1 MENITMKLSTIK
13 VIRLLLFIVLLL
25 NSPLHAQDHYA
36 FTPIDCSDGLS
47 GNRVRNII
55 QLRDGRIA
63 INANEIVSIYDGT
76 SFQYFHYNKSNIIPL
91 NDYVGHHR
99 IYVNEDYLYIK
110 DWYKLMVININEE
123 RFEQHLDSLFKSY
136 GVKGALVNFF
146 VDEAGNYWM
155 LTDDDVLLYRD
166 YASGKTVEFL
176 KNVSMN
182 GDERDRLLDI
192 AVVNQQV
199 FLFYNSSLMVCY
211 DLETSR
217 ELYREY
223 ALDEKQDRSATL
235 LVVPRGKYLYYLM
248 NGRKTEAL
256 RFDIELRKW
265 EVILETEYRL
275 NVLSVGKEHDI
286 WITSQAGLWV
296 CDEKL
301 QNKQFI
307 PTLEFVAGKEIKT
320 EVSTVFNDNQ
330 GGTWIGTLDRGIC
343 YYHPNRFKFKNV
355 GKVFFPNIDQNGEVS
370 VSCFVEDA
378 HGGILVGTRQ
388 GLLRYSLSESKL
400 SFEAGLPRN
409 LRCNGLTKD
418 SRQRI
423 WLSSVEAL
431 FCIQN
436 GKSRS
441 YPVRDVAKVFEAP
454 DKKLYICS
462 YIDGLCLLNPD
473 TGELKKIEESEGR
486 QINSVSQIRNYKEGM
501 LIGICNLGLFTY
513 DYKKQVLTA
522 PVFKDKKAWQDFYDL
537 HHYSDLYV
545 DSRNLIWL
553 ATQDGLIVWNPKNE
567 EIRMF
572 YMENGLVNNSIQAIS
587 EDRHHVMWI
596 TTSYGISCVN
606 VVQEGGRTEYSF
618 SNFNHS
624 DGVIERE
631 FLERSVYV
639 TKDDVILMGGI
650 DGFNEFRI
658 NKLPSVKQ
666 DMKPLFV
673 NFHLFGKKVEM
684 DKAYD
689 GNVLLSEPV
698 SATQKII
705 LNYDQNFV
713 SFDFSALNY
722 INRSQTHYRYR
733 LTGLDKE
740 WHEIVSPTGTG
751 TASYANLP
759 PGTYDLEVYAANNSK
774 QWGSNCATIQ
784 IIVKDPYWKTPL
796 AYFIYCLLIALSIY
810 WALYS
815 YLRMNKRKLQKA
827 QEEELNQMKFR
838 FFTNISH
845 EFRTP
850 LTLIITPLES
860 LIKEVGDIALKKR
873 LQSIYRNS
881 KELLNLVNQLLDFRR
896 LEVHGEK
903 LFLVK
908 GNIAEFV
915 SSVKS
920 SFDYLAQE
928 KGISFE
934 MDDKIA
940 EDLYVSFDREK
951 MQKVLNNLLSNAF
964 KFTSA
969 GGVVTITLDT
979 CKEPD
984 GVQYFRLCVKDTG
997 AGIPRKNLSHI
1008 FERFYQVKEEK
1019 DKIGSGIGLHLVKE
1033 YVELHSGK
1041 IEVESEVNKGSL
1053 FTVYLPVRTDV
1064 EVDTELP
1071 KEENTFIGDE
1081 LNPDAESDQDLQ
1093 TDKEYTI
1100 LLVEDNKE
1108 FRHYMFELLSKK
1120 YNVLEAGDGEEGE
1133 RIATTKFPDL
1143 IISDIM
1149 MPKVDGLELCKR
1161 IKSNIQVSHIPVI
1174 LLTARSTDESK
1185 LFGYESGAD
1194 EYISKPFNLDILL
1207 LRIQKL
1213 INEEKARQRSF
1224 SQGININPG
1233 EVTITSI
1240 DEQFIE
1246 KVCALI
1252 QKNIDNPE
1260 YSVEKLSADVGMERT
1275 VLYRKLNAIA
1285 GQTPSDFIRSI
1296 RLKHAAQLLNKGY
1309 QVGEVADMVGFNTPK
1324 YFTKYFKQAFGVTP
1338 SQYKT
1343 NMTGES

>member
-99 IYVNEDYLYIK
+99 IYVNEDYIYIK
-110 DWYKLMVININEE
+110 DWYKLMAININEE

-166 YASGKTVEFL
+166 YAGGKTVEFL

-223 ALDEKQDRSATL
+223 ALDEKQDISATL

-307 PTLEFVAGKEIKT
+307 PTLEFVDGKEIKT

-441 YPVRDVAKVFEAP
+441 YPVHDVAKVFEAP
-454 DKKLYICS
+454 DKNLYICS

-545 DSRNLIWL
+545 DSRNLVWL
-553 ATQDGLIVWNPKNE
+553 ATQDGLIVWNQKNE

-658 NKLPSVKQ
+658 NKLPPVKQ

-774 QWGSNCATIQ
+774 QWGSSSATIQ
-784 IIVKDPYWKTPL
+784 IIVKNPYWKTPL

-810 WALYS
+810 WALSS

-860 LIKEVGDIALKKR
+860 LIKEVGDVNLKKK
-873 LQSIYRNS
+873 LQLIYRNS
-881 KELLNLVNQLLDFRR
+881 KELLYLVNQLLDFRR
-896 LEVHGEK
+896 LEMQGEK

-908 GNIAEFV
+908 GNIVEFV
-915 SSVKS
+915 HSVKS
-920 SFDYLAQE
+920 SFDNLAQE
-928 KGISFE
+928 EKIFFE
-934 MDDKIA
+934 IEDKIT
-940 EDLYVSFDREK
+940 EELYINFDREK
-951 MQKVLNNLLSNAF
+951 ILKVLNNLLSNAF
-964 KFTSA
+964 KFTHS
-969 GGVVTITLDT
+969 GGMVQVVLDT
-979 CKEPD
+979 YEAPD
-984 GVQYFRLCVKDTG
+984 GILYFRFSVKDTG
-997 AGIPRKNLSHI
+997 VGIPRKELPHI
-1008 FERFYQVKEEK
+1008 FDRFYQVKNEE
-1019 DKIGSGIGLHLVKE
+1019 DKMGSGIGLHLVKE

-1041 IEVESEVNKGSL
+1041 IEVESEANKGSS
-1053 FTVYLPVRTDV
+1053 FNVYLPIQSGFESGEVAKEDIIQDGQNIDV
-1064 EVDTELP
+1064 QSE
-1071 KEENTFIGDE
+1071 K
-1081 LNPDAESDQDLQ
+1081 DLRAN
-1093 TDKEYTI
+1093 KEYTI

-1108 FRHYMFELLSKK
+1108 FRYYMSELLSKK
-1120 YNVLEAGDGEEGE
+1120 YNVLEAEDGEEGE
-1133 RIATTKFPDL
+1133 WIATTKFPDL
-1143 IISDIM
+1143 IISDVM

-1213 INEEKARQRSF
+1213 INEEKARQKSF
-1224 SQGININPG
+1224 SQGINIDPG
-1233 EVTITSI
+1233 EVTITSV
-1240 DEQFIE
+1240 DEQFIG
-1246 KVCALI
+1246 KVCAMI
-1252 QKNIDNPE
+1252 RKNMDNPE

-1338 SQYKT
+1338 SQYKV
-1343 NMTGES
+1343 NL

>member
-1 MENITMKLSTIK
+1 MKNK
-13 VIRLLLFIVLLL
+13 NCEIRIGKYLLFIILLL
-25 NSPLHAQDHYA
+25 SSSLHAQDHYA

-99 IYVNEDYLYIK
+99 IYVNEDYIYIK
-110 DWYKLMVININEE
+110 DWYKLMAININEE
-123 RFEQHLDSLFKSY
+123 CFEQHLDDLFKSY
-136 GVKGALVNFF
+136 GVKGTLVNFF
-146 VDEAGNYWM
+146 VDESGNYWM

-166 YASGKTVEFL
+166 YAGGKTVEFL
-176 KNVSMN
+176 KDVSTN
-182 GDERDRLLDI
+182 GDVRDRLLDI
-192 AVVNQQV
+192 AVVNRQV

-223 ALDEKQDRSATL
+223 ALVEKQDRSATL

-307 PTLEFVAGKEIKT
+307 PTLEFVDGKEIKT

-343 YYHPNRFKFKNV
+343 YYHPNRFKFKNI

-370 VSCFVEDA
+370 VSCFVEDT
-378 HGGILVGTRQ
+378 HGEILVGTRQ

-400 SFEAGLPRN
+400 SVEAGLPRN

-454 DKKLYICS
+454 DKNLYICS

-473 TGELKKIEESEGR
+473 TGELKKIAESEGR

-513 DYKKQVLTA
+513 DYKNQVLTA
-522 PVFKDKKAWQDFYDL
+522 PVFKDKKAWQDFYDI
-537 HHYSDLYV
+537 HRYSDLYV

-567 EIRMF
+567 EIRIF

-658 NKLPSVKQ
+658 NKLPPVKQ

-673 NFHLFGKKVEM
+673 SFHLFGKKVEM

-689 GNVLLSEPV
+689 GNILLREPV

-733 LTGLDKE
+733 LKGLDKE

-774 QWGSNCATIQ
+774 QWGSSCATIQ

-810 WALYS
+810 WALSS

-860 LIKEVGDIALKKR
+860 LIKEVGDMALKKR
-873 LQSIYRNS
+873 LWEARARWNR
-881 KELLNLVNQLLDFRR
+881 KKVNIIL
-896 LEVHGEK
+896 
-903 LFLVK
+903 
-908 GNIAEFV
+908 
-915 SSVKS
+915 
-920 SFDYLAQE
+920 
-928 KGISFE
+928 
-934 MDDKIA
+934 
-940 EDLYVSFDREK
+940 K
-951 MQKVLNNLLSNAF
+951 MSNLL
-964 KFTSA
+964 
-969 GGVVTITLDT
+969 
-979 CKEPD
+979 
-984 GVQYFRLCVKDTG
+984 
-997 AGIPRKNLSHI
+997 
-1008 FERFYQVKEEK
+1008 
-1019 DKIGSGIGLHLVKE
+1019 LV
-1033 YVELHSGK
+1033 SC
-1041 IEVESEVNKGSL
+1041 S
-1053 FTVYLPVRTDV
+1053 
-1064 EVDTELP
+1064 
-1071 KEENTFIGDE
+1071 
-1081 LNPDAESDQDLQ
+1081 
-1093 TDKEYTI
+1093 
-1100 LLVEDNKE
+1100 
-1108 FRHYMFELLSKK
+1108 
-1120 YNVLEAGDGEEGE
+1120 
-1133 RIATTKFPDL
+1133 
-1143 IISDIM
+1143 
-1149 MPKVDGLELCKR
+1149 
-1161 IKSNIQVSHIPVI
+1161 
-1174 LLTARSTDESK
+1174 
-1185 LFGYESGAD
+1185 
-1194 EYISKPFNLDILL
+1194 
-1207 LRIQKL
+1207 
-1213 INEEKARQRSF
+1213 
-1224 SQGININPG
+1224 
-1233 EVTITSI
+1233 
-1240 DEQFIE
+1240 
-1246 KVCALI
+1246 
-1252 QKNIDNPE
+1252 
-1260 YSVEKLSADVGMERT
+1260 
-1275 VLYRKLNAIA
+1275 
-1285 GQTPSDFIRSI
+1285 
-1296 RLKHAAQLLNKGY
+1296 
-1309 QVGEVADMVGFNTPK
+1309 
-1324 YFTKYFKQAFGVTP
+1324 
-1338 SQYKT
+1338 
-1343 NMTGES
+1343 

>member
-91 NDYVGHHR
+91 NDYAGHHR
-99 IYVNEDYLYIK
+99 IYVNEGYIYIK
-110 DWYKLMVININEE
+110 DWYKLMAININEE
-123 RFEQHLDSLFKSY
+123 RFEQHLDDLFKSY

-166 YASGKTVEFL
+166 YAGGKTVEFL

-182 GDERDRLLDI
+182 GDVRDRLLDI

-307 PTLEFVAGKEIKT
+307 PTLEFVDGKEIKT

-454 DKKLYICS
+454 DKNLYICS

-658 NKLPSVKQ
+658 NKLPPVKQ

-759 PGTYDLEVYAANNSK
+759 SGTYDLEVYAANNSK

-873 LQSIYRNS
+873 LQSIYR
-881 KELLNLVNQLLDFRR
+881 
-896 LEVHGEK
+896 
-903 LFLVK
+903 
-908 GNIAEFV
+908 
-915 SSVKS
+915 
-920 SFDYLAQE
+920 
-928 KGISFE
+928 
-934 MDDKIA
+934 
-940 EDLYVSFDREK
+940 
-951 MQKVLNNLLSNAF
+951 LSL
-964 KFTSA
+964 
-969 GGVVTITLDT
+969 I
-979 CKEPD
+979 
-984 GVQYFRLCVKDTG
+984 
-997 AGIPRKNLSHI
+997 HI
-1008 FERFYQVKEEK
+1008 
-1019 DKIGSGIGLHLVKE
+1019 
-1033 YVELHSGK
+1033 
-1041 IEVESEVNKGSL
+1041 
-1053 FTVYLPVRTDV
+1053 
-1064 EVDTELP
+1064 
-1071 KEENTFIGDE
+1071 
-1081 LNPDAESDQDLQ
+1081 
-1093 TDKEYTI
+1093 
-1100 LLVEDNKE
+1100 
-1108 FRHYMFELLSKK
+1108 
-1120 YNVLEAGDGEEGE
+1120 
-1133 RIATTKFPDL
+1133 
-1143 IISDIM
+1143 
-1149 MPKVDGLELCKR
+1149 
-1161 IKSNIQVSHIPVI
+1161 
-1174 LLTARSTDESK
+1174 
-1185 LFGYESGAD
+1185 
-1194 EYISKPFNLDILL
+1194 
-1207 LRIQKL
+1207 
-1213 INEEKARQRSF
+1213 
-1224 SQGININPG
+1224 
-1233 EVTITSI
+1233 
-1240 DEQFIE
+1240 
-1246 KVCALI
+1246 
-1252 QKNIDNPE
+1252 
-1260 YSVEKLSADVGMERT
+1260 
-1275 VLYRKLNAIA
+1275 
-1285 GQTPSDFIRSI
+1285 
-1296 RLKHAAQLLNKGY
+1296 
-1309 QVGEVADMVGFNTPK
+1309 
-1324 YFTKYFKQAFGVTP
+1324 
-1338 SQYKT
+1338 
-1343 NMTGES
+1343 

>member
-99 IYVNEDYLYIK
+99 IYVNEDYIYIK

-136 GVKGALVNFF
+136 GVKGVLVNFF

-307 PTLEFVAGKEIKT
+307 PTLEFVDGKEIKT

-454 DKKLYICS
+454 DKNLYICS

-860 LIKEVGDIALKKR
+860 LIKEVGDVNLKKK
-873 LQSIYRNS
+873 LQLIYRNS
-881 KELLNLVNQLLDFRR
+881 KELLYLVNQLLDFRR
-896 LEVHGEK
+896 LEIQGEK

-908 GNIAEFV
+908 GNIVEFV
-915 SSVKS
+915 HSVKS
-920 SFDYLAQE
+920 SFDNLAQE
-928 KGISFE
+928 EKIFFE
-934 MDDKIA
+934 IEDKIT
-940 EDLYVSFDREK
+940 EELYINFDREK
-951 MQKVLNNLLSNAF
+951 ILKVLNNLLSNAF
-964 KFTSA
+964 KFTHS
-969 GGVVTITLDT
+969 GGMVQVVLDT
-979 CKEPD
+979 YEAPD
-984 GVQYFRLCVKDTG
+984 GILYFRFSVKDTG
-997 AGIPRKNLSHI
+997 VGIPRKELPHI
-1008 FERFYQVKEEK
+1008 FDRFYQVKNEE
-1019 DKIGSGIGLHLVKE
+1019 DKMGSGIGLHLVKE

-1041 IEVESEVNKGSL
+1041 IEVESEANKGSS
-1053 FTVYLPVRTDV
+1053 FNVYLPIQSGFESGEVAKEDIIQDGQNIDV
-1064 EVDTELP
+1064 QSE
-1071 KEENTFIGDE
+1071 K
-1081 LNPDAESDQDLQ
+1081 DLRAN
-1093 TDKEYTI
+1093 KEYTI

-1108 FRHYMFELLSKK
+1108 FRHYMSELLSKK
-1120 YNVLEAGDGEEGE
+1120 YNVLEAEDGEEGE
-1133 RIATTKFPDL
+1133 WIATTKFPDL
-1143 IISDIM
+1143 IISDVM

-1213 INEEKARQRSF
+1213 INEEKARQKSF
-1224 SQGININPG
+1224 SQGINIDPG
-1233 EVTITSI
+1233 EVTITSV
-1240 DEQFIE
+1240 DEQFIG
-1246 KVCALI
+1246 KVCAMI
-1252 QKNIDNPE
+1252 RKNMDNPE

-1338 SQYKT
+1338 SQYKA
-1343 NMTGES
+1343 NL

>member
-99 IYVNEDYLYIK
+99 IYVNEDYIYIK

-307 PTLEFVAGKEIKT
+307 PTLEFVDGKEIKT

-454 DKKLYICS
+454 DKNLYICS

-658 NKLPSVKQ
+658 NKLPPVKQ

-759 PGTYDLEVYAANNSK
+759 SGTYDLEVYAANNSK

-873 LQSIYRNS
+873 LQSICRNS
-881 KELLNLVNQLLDFRR
+881 KELLDLVNQLLDFRR

-915 SSVKS
+915 SSIKS

-928 KGISFE
+928 KEISFE
-934 MDDKIA
+934 IDDKIA
-940 EDLYVSFDREK
+940 EDLYISFDREK
-951 MQKVLNNLLSNAF
+951 IQKVLNNLLSNAF
-964 KFTSA
+964 KFTPA
-969 GGVVTITLDT
+969 GGMVTITLDT
-979 CKEPD
+979 CKEPYSTS
-984 GVQYFRLCVKDTG
+984 V
-997 AGIPRKNLSHI
+997 
-1008 FERFYQVKEEK
+1008 
-1019 DKIGSGIGLHLVKE
+1019 
-1033 YVELHSGK
+1033 
-1041 IEVESEVNKGSL
+1041 
-1053 FTVYLPVRTDV
+1053 
-1064 EVDTELP
+1064 
-1071 KEENTFIGDE
+1071 
-1081 LNPDAESDQDLQ
+1081 
-1093 TDKEYTI
+1093 
-1100 LLVEDNKE
+1100 
-1108 FRHYMFELLSKK
+1108 
-1120 YNVLEAGDGEEGE
+1120 
-1133 RIATTKFPDL
+1133 FP
-1143 IISDIM
+1143 
-1149 MPKVDGLELCKR
+1149 
-1161 IKSNIQVSHIPVI
+1161 
-1174 LLTARSTDESK
+1174 
-1185 LFGYESGAD
+1185 
-1194 EYISKPFNLDILL
+1194 
-1207 LRIQKL
+1207 
-1213 INEEKARQRSF
+1213 
-1224 SQGININPG
+1224 
-1233 EVTITSI
+1233 
-1240 DEQFIE
+1240 
-1246 KVCALI
+1246 
-1252 QKNIDNPE
+1252 
-1260 YSVEKLSADVGMERT
+1260 
-1275 VLYRKLNAIA
+1275 
-1285 GQTPSDFIRSI
+1285 
-1296 RLKHAAQLLNKGY
+1296 
-1309 QVGEVADMVGFNTPK
+1309 
-1324 YFTKYFKQAFGVTP
+1324 
-1338 SQYKT
+1338 
-1343 NMTGES
+1343 

>member
-307 PTLEFVAGKEIKT
+307 PTLEFVDGKEIKT

-1008 FERFYQVKEEK
+1008 FERFYQVNSPL
-1019 DKIGSGIGLHLVKE
+1019 KIQHIG
-1033 YVELHSGK
+1033 
-1041 IEVESEVNKGSL
+1041 
-1053 FTVYLPVRTDV
+1053 
-1064 EVDTELP
+1064 
-1071 KEENTFIGDE
+1071 
-1081 LNPDAESDQDLQ
+1081 
-1093 TDKEYTI
+1093 
-1100 LLVEDNKE
+1100 
-1108 FRHYMFELLSKK
+1108 
-1120 YNVLEAGDGEEGE
+1120 
-1133 RIATTKFPDL
+1133 
-1143 IISDIM
+1143 
-1149 MPKVDGLELCKR
+1149 
-1161 IKSNIQVSHIPVI
+1161 
-1174 LLTARSTDESK
+1174 
-1185 LFGYESGAD
+1185 
-1194 EYISKPFNLDILL
+1194 
-1207 LRIQKL
+1207 
-1213 INEEKARQRSF
+1213 
-1224 SQGININPG
+1224 
-1233 EVTITSI
+1233 
-1240 DEQFIE
+1240 
-1246 KVCALI
+1246 
-1252 QKNIDNPE
+1252 
-1260 YSVEKLSADVGMERT
+1260 
-1275 VLYRKLNAIA
+1275 
-1285 GQTPSDFIRSI
+1285 
-1296 RLKHAAQLLNKGY
+1296 
-1309 QVGEVADMVGFNTPK
+1309 
-1324 YFTKYFKQAFGVTP
+1324 
-1338 SQYKT
+1338 
-1343 NMTGES
+1343 

>member
-91 NDYVGHHR
+91 NDYGGHHR
-99 IYVNEDYLYIK
+99 IYVNEDYIYIK
-110 DWYKLMVININEE
+110 DWYKLMAININEE
-123 RFEQHLDSLFKSY
+123 RFEQHLDDLFKSY

-146 VDEAGNYWM
+146 VDESGNYWM

-166 YASGKTVEFL
+166 YAGGKTVEFL
-176 KNVSMN
+176 KDVSMN
-182 GDERDRLLDI
+182 GDERDKLLDI

-223 ALDEKQDRSATL
+223 ALDEKQDKAATL

-256 RFDIELRKW
+256 RFDIELHKW

-286 WITSQAGLWV
+286 WITCQAGLWV

-307 PTLEFVAGKEIKT
+307 PTLEFVDGKEIKT

-370 VSCFVEDA
+370 VSCFVEDTS
-378 HGGILVGTRQ
+378 GEILIGTRQ

-400 SFEAGLPRN
+400 SVEAGLPRN

-454 DKKLYICS
+454 DKNLYICS

-473 TGELKKIEESEGR
+473 TGELKKIAESEGR

-513 DYKKQVLTA
+513 DYKNQVLTA
-522 PVFKDKKAWQDFYDL
+522 PVFKDKKAWRDFYDI

-631 FLERSVYV
+631 FLERSIYV

-658 NKLPSVKQ
+658 NKLPPVKQ

-673 NFHLFGKKVEM
+673 SFHLFGKKVEM

-689 GNVLLSEPV
+689 GNILLSEPV

-722 INRSQTHYRYR
+722 INKSQTHYRYR
-733 LTGLDKE
+733 LKGLDKE

-759 PGTYDLEVYAANNSK
+759 SGTYDLEVYAANNSK
-774 QWGSNCATIQ
+774 QWGSSCATIQ

-810 WALYS
+810 WALSS

-915 SSVKS
+915 SSIKS

-928 KGISFE
+928 KEISFE
-934 MDDKIA
+934 IDDKIA
-940 EDLYVSFDREK
+940 EDLYISFDREK
-951 MQKVLNNLLSNAF
+951 IQKVLNNLLSNAF
-964 KFTSA
+964 KFTPA
-969 GGVVTITLDT
+969 GGMVTIALDT

-1008 FERFYQVKEEK
+1008 FERFYQVKEEE
-1019 DKIGSGIGLHLVKE
+1019 DKLGSGIGLLLVKE

-1041 IEVESEVNKGSL
+1041 IEVESEVN
-1053 FTVYLPVRTDV
+1053 
-1064 EVDTELP
+1064 
-1071 KEENTFIGDE
+1071 
-1081 LNPDAESDQDLQ
+1081 
-1093 TDKEYTI
+1093 
-1100 LLVEDNKE
+1100 
-1108 FRHYMFELLSKK
+1108 
-1120 YNVLEAGDGEEGE
+1120 
-1133 RIATTKFPDL
+1133 
-1143 IISDIM
+1143 
-1149 MPKVDGLELCKR
+1149 
-1161 IKSNIQVSHIPVI
+1161 
-1174 LLTARSTDESK
+1174 
-1185 LFGYESGAD
+1185 
-1194 EYISKPFNLDILL
+1194 
-1207 LRIQKL
+1207 
-1213 INEEKARQRSF
+1213 
-1224 SQGININPG
+1224 
-1233 EVTITSI
+1233 
-1240 DEQFIE
+1240 
-1246 KVCALI
+1246 
-1252 QKNIDNPE
+1252 
-1260 YSVEKLSADVGMERT
+1260 
-1275 VLYRKLNAIA
+1275 
-1285 GQTPSDFIRSI
+1285 
-1296 RLKHAAQLLNKGY
+1296 
-1309 QVGEVADMVGFNTPK
+1309 
-1324 YFTKYFKQAFGVTP
+1324 
-1338 SQYKT
+1338 
-1343 NMTGES
+1343 

>member
-13 VIRLLLFIVLLL
+13 VIRILLFIVLLL

-99 IYVNEDYLYIK
+99 IYVNEDYIYIK
-110 DWYKLMVININEE
+110 DWYKLMAININEE

-166 YASGKTVEFL
+166 YAGGKTVEFL

-223 ALDEKQDRSATL
+223 ALDEKQDISATL

-307 PTLEFVAGKEIKT
+307 PTLEFVDGKEIKT

-454 DKKLYICS
+454 DKNLYICS

-545 DSRNLIWL
+545 DSRNLVWL
-553 ATQDGLIVWNPKNE
+553 ATQDGLIVWNQKNE

-658 NKLPSVKQ
+658 NKLPPVKQ

-774 QWGSNCATIQ
+774 QWGSSSATIQ
-784 IIVKDPYWKTPL
+784 IIVKNPYWKTPL

-810 WALYS
+810 WALSS

-860 LIKEVGDIALKKR
+860 LIKEVGDVNLKKK
-873 LQSIYRNS
+873 LQLIYRNS
-881 KELLNLVNQLLDFRR
+881 KELLYLVNQLLDFRR
-896 LEVHGEK
+896 LEMQGEK

-908 GNIAEFV
+908 GNIVEFV
-915 SSVKS
+915 HSVKS
-920 SFDYLAQE
+920 SFDNLAQE
-928 KGISFE
+928 EKIFFE
-934 MDDKIA
+934 IEDKIT
-940 EDLYVSFDREK
+940 EELYINFDREK
-951 MQKVLNNLLSNAF
+951 ILKVLNNLLSNAF
-964 KFTSA
+964 KFTHS
-969 GGVVTITLDT
+969 GGMVQVVLDT
-979 CKEPD
+979 YEAPD
-984 GVQYFRLCVKDTG
+984 GILYFRFSVKDTG
-997 AGIPRKNLSHI
+997 VGIPRKELPHI
-1008 FERFYQVKEEK
+1008 FDRFYQVKNEE
-1019 DKIGSGIGLHLVKE
+1019 DKMGSGIGLHLVKE

-1041 IEVESEVNKGSL
+1041 IEVESEANKGSS
-1053 FTVYLPVRTDV
+1053 FNVYLPIQSGFESGEVAKEDIIQDGQNIDV
-1064 EVDTELP
+1064 QSE
-1071 KEENTFIGDE
+1071 K
-1081 LNPDAESDQDLQ
+1081 DLRAN
-1093 TDKEYTI
+1093 KEYTI

-1108 FRHYMFELLSKK
+1108 FRYYMSELLSKK
-1120 YNVLEAGDGEEGE
+1120 YNVLEAEDGEEGE
-1133 RIATTKFPDL
+1133 WIATTKFPDL
-1143 IISDIM
+1143 IISDVM

-1213 INEEKARQRSF
+1213 INEEKARQKSF
-1224 SQGININPG
+1224 SQGINIDPG
-1233 EVTITSI
+1233 EVTITSV
-1240 DEQFIE
+1240 DEQFIG
-1246 KVCALI
+1246 KVCAMI
-1252 QKNIDNPE
+1252 RKNMDNPE

-1338 SQYKT
+1338 SQYKA
-1343 NMTGES
+1343 NL

>member
-307 PTLEFVAGKEIKT
+307 PTLEFVDGKEIKT

-1108 FRHYMFELLSKK
+1108 FRHYMFELLSRNTMYWKPVMGKK
-1120 YNVLEAGDGEEGE
+1120 ENG
-1133 RIATTKFPDL
+1133 
-1143 IISDIM
+1143 
-1149 MPKVDGLELCKR
+1149 
-1161 IKSNIQVSHIPVI
+1161 
-1174 LLTARSTDESK
+1174 
-1185 LFGYESGAD
+1185 
-1194 EYISKPFNLDILL
+1194 LL
-1207 LRIQKL
+1207 LQ
-1213 INEEKARQRSF
+1213 SF
-1224 SQGININPG
+1224 PI
-1233 EVTITSI
+1233 
-1240 DEQFIE
+1240 
-1246 KVCALI
+1246 
-1252 QKNIDNPE
+1252 
-1260 YSVEKLSADVGMERT
+1260 
-1275 VLYRKLNAIA
+1275 
-1285 GQTPSDFIRSI
+1285 
-1296 RLKHAAQLLNKGY
+1296 
-1309 QVGEVADMVGFNTPK
+1309 
-1324 YFTKYFKQAFGVTP
+1324 
-1338 SQYKT
+1338 
-1343 NMTGES
+1343 

>member
-307 PTLEFVAGKEIKT
+307 PTLEFVNGKEIKT

-1019 DKIGSGIGLHLVKE
+1019 D
-1033 YVELHSGK
+1033 
-1041 IEVESEVNKGSL
+1041 
-1053 FTVYLPVRTDV
+1053 T
-1064 EVDTELP
+1064 
-1071 KEENTFIGDE
+1071 
-1081 LNPDAESDQDLQ
+1081 
-1093 TDKEYTI
+1093 
-1100 LLVEDNKE
+1100 
-1108 FRHYMFELLSKK
+1108 
-1120 YNVLEAGDGEEGE
+1120 
-1133 RIATTKFPDL
+1133 
-1143 IISDIM
+1143 
-1149 MPKVDGLELCKR
+1149 
-1161 IKSNIQVSHIPVI
+1161 
-1174 LLTARSTDESK
+1174 
-1185 LFGYESGAD
+1185 
-1194 EYISKPFNLDILL
+1194 
-1207 LRIQKL
+1207 
-1213 INEEKARQRSF
+1213 
-1224 SQGININPG
+1224 
-1233 EVTITSI
+1233 
-1240 DEQFIE
+1240 
-1246 KVCALI
+1246 
-1252 QKNIDNPE
+1252 
-1260 YSVEKLSADVGMERT
+1260 
-1275 VLYRKLNAIA
+1275 
-1285 GQTPSDFIRSI
+1285 
-1296 RLKHAAQLLNKGY
+1296 
-1309 QVGEVADMVGFNTPK
+1309 
-1324 YFTKYFKQAFGVTP
+1324 
-1338 SQYKT
+1338 
-1343 NMTGES
+1343 

>member
-99 IYVNEDYLYIK
+99 IYVNEDYIYIK

-136 GVKGALVNFF
+136 GVKGVLVNFF

-307 PTLEFVAGKEIKT
+307 PTLEFVDGKEIKT

-454 DKKLYICS
+454 DKNLYICS

-658 NKLPSVKQ
+658 NKLPPVKQ

-673 NFHLFGKKVEM
+673 SFHLFGKKVEM

-689 GNVLLSEPV
+689 GNILLSGPV

-733 LTGLDKE
+733 LKGLDKE

-860 LIKEVGDIALKKR
+860 LIKEVGDVNLKKK
-873 LQSIYRNS
+873 LQLIYRNS
-881 KELLNLVNQLLDFRR
+881 KELLYLVNQLLDFRR
-896 LEVHGEK
+896 LEIQGEK

-908 GNIAEFV
+908 GNIVEFV
-915 SSVKS
+915 HSVKS
-920 SFDYLAQE
+920 SFDNLAQE
-928 KGISFE
+928 EKIFFE
-934 MDDKIA
+934 IEDKIT
-940 EDLYVSFDREK
+940 EELYINFDREK
-951 MQKVLNNLLSNAF
+951 ILKVLNNLLSNAF
-964 KFTSA
+964 KFTHS
-969 GGVVTITLDT
+969 GGMVQVVLDT
-979 CKEPD
+979 YEAPD
-984 GVQYFRLCVKDTG
+984 GILYFRFSVKDTG
-997 AGIPRKNLSHI
+997 VGIPRKELPHI
-1008 FERFYQVKEEK
+1008 FDRFYQVKNEE
-1019 DKIGSGIGLHLVKE
+1019 DKMGSGIGLHLVKE

-1041 IEVESEVNKGSL
+1041 IEVESEANKGSS
-1053 FTVYLPVRTDV
+1053 FNVYLPIQSGFESGEVAKEDIIQDGQNIDV
-1064 EVDTELP
+1064 QSE
-1071 KEENTFIGDE
+1071 K
-1081 LNPDAESDQDLQ
+1081 DLRAN
-1093 TDKEYTI
+1093 KEYTI

-1108 FRHYMFELLSKK
+1108 FRHYMSELLSKK
-1120 YNVLEAGDGEEGE
+1120 YNVLEAEDGEEGE
-1133 RIATTKFPDL
+1133 WIATTKFPDL
-1143 IISDIM
+1143 IISDVM

-1213 INEEKARQRSF
+1213 INEEKARQKSF
-1224 SQGININPG
+1224 SQGINIDPG
-1233 EVTITSI
+1233 EVTITSV
-1240 DEQFIE
+1240 DEQFIG
-1246 KVCALI
+1246 KVCAMI
-1252 QKNIDNPE
+1252 RKNMDNPE

-1338 SQYKT
+1338 SQYKA
-1343 NMTGES
+1343 NL

>member
-1 MENITMKLSTIK
+1 MKNK
-13 VIRLLLFIVLLL
+13 NCEIRIGKYLLFIILLL
-25 NSPLHAQDHYA
+25 SSSLHAQDHYA

-99 IYVNEDYLYIK
+99 IYVNEDYIYIK
-110 DWYKLMVININEE
+110 DWYKLMAININEE
-123 RFEQHLDSLFKSY
+123 CFEQHLDDLFKSY
-136 GVKGALVNFF
+136 GVKGTLVNFF
-146 VDEAGNYWM
+146 VDESGNYWM

-166 YASGKTVEFL
+166 YAGGKTVEFL
-176 KNVSMN
+176 KDVSTN
-182 GDERDRLLDI
+182 GDVRDRLLDI
-192 AVVNQQV
+192 AVVNRQV
-199 FLFYNSSLMVCY
+199 FLFYNSSLMACY

-223 ALDEKQDRSATL
+223 ALVEKQDRSATL

-307 PTLEFVAGKEIKT
+307 PTLEFVDGKEIKT

-343 YYHPNRFKFKNV
+343 YYHPNRFKFKNI

-370 VSCFVEDA
+370 VSCFVEDT
-378 HGGILVGTRQ
+378 HGEILVGTRQ

-400 SFEAGLPRN
+400 SVEAGLPRN

-454 DKKLYICS
+454 DKNLYICS

-473 TGELKKIEESEGR
+473 TGELKKIAESEGR

-513 DYKKQVLTA
+513 DYKNQVLTA
-522 PVFKDKKAWQDFYDL
+522 PVFKDKKAWQDFYDI
-537 HHYSDLYV
+537 HRYSDLYV

-658 NKLPSVKQ
+658 NKLPPVKQ

-673 NFHLFGKKVEM
+673 SFHLFGTKVEM

-689 GNVLLSEPV
+689 GNILLSEPV

-733 LTGLDKE
+733 LKGLDKE

-774 QWGSNCATIQ
+774 QWGSSCATIQ

-810 WALYS
+810 WALSS

-860 LIKEVGDIALKKR
+860 LIKEVGDMALKKR

-915 SSVKS
+915 SSIKS

-928 KGISFE
+928 KEISFE
-934 MDDKIA
+934 IDDKIT
-940 EDLYVSFDREK
+940 EDLYISFDREK
-951 MQKVLNNLLSNAF
+951 IQKVLNNLLSNAF
-964 KFTSA
+964 KFTPA
-969 GGVVTITLDT
+969 GGRVTITFDT
-979 CKEPD
+979 CKESD

-997 AGIPRKNLSHI
+997 TGIPRKNLSHI
-1008 FERFYQVKEEK
+1008 FERFYQVKEEE

-1064 EVDTELP
+1064 EVDTEL
-1071 KEENTFIGDE
+1071 
-1081 LNPDAESDQDLQ
+1081 LM
-1093 TDKEYTI
+1093 
-1100 LLVEDNKE
+1100 
-1108 FRHYMFELLSKK
+1108 R
-1120 YNVLEAGDGEEGE
+1120 
-1133 RIATTKFPDL
+1133 
-1143 IISDIM
+1143 
-1149 MPKVDGLELCKR
+1149 KVTRTCKR
-1161 IKSNIQVSHIPVI
+1161 IKSI
-1174 LLTARSTDESK
+1174 LYFWWKITKNSGITCLNCFPRNTMYWK
-1185 LFGYESGAD
+1185 LVMGKKENGL
-1194 EYISKPFNLDILL
+1194 P
-1207 LRIQKL
+1207 Q
-1213 INEEKARQRSF
+1213 QSF
-1224 SQGININPG
+1224 PI
-1233 EVTITSI
+1233 
-1240 DEQFIE
+1240 
-1246 KVCALI
+1246 
-1252 QKNIDNPE
+1252 
-1260 YSVEKLSADVGMERT
+1260 
-1275 VLYRKLNAIA
+1275 
-1285 GQTPSDFIRSI
+1285 
-1296 RLKHAAQLLNKGY
+1296 
-1309 QVGEVADMVGFNTPK
+1309 
-1324 YFTKYFKQAFGVTP
+1324 
-1338 SQYKT
+1338 
-1343 NMTGES
+1343 

>member
-99 IYVNEDYLYIK
+99 IYVNEDYIYIK

-136 GVKGALVNFF
+136 GVKGVLVNFF

-307 PTLEFVAGKEIKT
+307 PTLEFVDGKEIKT

-454 DKKLYICS
+454 DKNLYICS

-537 HHYSDLYV
+537 HYYSDLYV

-658 NKLPSVKQ
+658 NKLPPVKQ

-673 NFHLFGKKVEM
+673 SFHLFGKKVEM

-689 GNVLLSEPV
+689 GNILLSGPV

-733 LTGLDKE
+733 LKGLDKE

-860 LIKEVGDIALKKR
+860 LIKEVGDVNLKKK
-873 LQSIYRNS
+873 LQLIYRNS
-881 KELLNLVNQLLDFRR
+881 KELLYLVNQLLDFRR
-896 LEVHGEK
+896 LEIQGEK

-908 GNIAEFV
+908 GNIVEFV
-915 SSVKS
+915 HSVKS
-920 SFDYLAQE
+920 SFDNLAQE
-928 KGISFE
+928 EKIFFE
-934 MDDKIA
+934 IEDKIT
-940 EDLYVSFDREK
+940 EELYINFDREK
-951 MQKVLNNLLSNAF
+951 ILKVLNNLLSNAF
-964 KFTSA
+964 KFTHS
-969 GGVVTITLDT
+969 GGMVQVVLDT
-979 CKEPD
+979 YEAPD
-984 GVQYFRLCVKDTG
+984 GILYFRFSVKDTG
-997 AGIPRKNLSHI
+997 VGIPRKELPHI
-1008 FERFYQVKEEK
+1008 FDRFYQVKNEE
-1019 DKIGSGIGLHLVKE
+1019 DKMGSGIGLHLVKE

-1041 IEVESEVNKGSL
+1041 IEVESEANKGSS
-1053 FTVYLPVRTDV
+1053 FNVYLPIQSGFESGEVAKEDIIQDGQNIDV
-1064 EVDTELP
+1064 QSE
-1071 KEENTFIGDE
+1071 K
-1081 LNPDAESDQDLQ
+1081 DLRAN
-1093 TDKEYTI
+1093 KEYTI

-1108 FRHYMFELLSKK
+1108 FRHYMSELLSKK
-1120 YNVLEAGDGEEGE
+1120 YNVLEAEDGEEGE
-1133 RIATTKFPDL
+1133 WIATTKFPDL
-1143 IISDIM
+1143 IISDVM

-1213 INEEKARQRSF
+1213 INEEKARQKSF
-1224 SQGININPG
+1224 SQGINIDPG
-1233 EVTITSI
+1233 EVTITSV
-1240 DEQFIE
+1240 DEQFIG
-1246 KVCALI
+1246 KVCAMI
-1252 QKNIDNPE
+1252 RKNMDNPE

-1338 SQYKT
+1338 SQYKA
-1343 NMTGES
+1343 NL

>member
-99 IYVNEDYLYIK
+99 IYVNEDYIYIK
-110 DWYKLMVININEE
+110 DRYKLMAININEE

-166 YASGKTVEFL
+166 YAGGKTVEFL

-223 ALDEKQDRSATL
+223 ALDEKQDISATL

-307 PTLEFVAGKEIKT
+307 PTLEFVDGKEIKT

-454 DKKLYICS
+454 DKNLYICS

-545 DSRNLIWL
+545 DSRNLVWL
-553 ATQDGLIVWNPKNE
+553 ATQDGLIVWNQKNE

-658 NKLPSVKQ
+658 NKLPPVKQ

-774 QWGSNCATIQ
+774 QWGSSSATIQ
-784 IIVKDPYWKTPL
+784 IIVKNPYWKTPL

-810 WALYS
+810 WALSS

-860 LIKEVGDIALKKR
+860 LIKEVGDVNLKKK
-873 LQSIYRNS
+873 LQLIYRNS
-881 KELLNLVNQLLDFRR
+881 KELLYLVNQLLDFRR
-896 LEVHGEK
+896 LEMQGEK

-908 GNIAEFV
+908 GNIVEFV
-915 SSVKS
+915 HSVKS
-920 SFDYLAQE
+920 SFDNLAQE
-928 KGISFE
+928 EKIFFE
-934 MDDKIA
+934 IEDKIT
-940 EDLYVSFDREK
+940 EELYINFDREK
-951 MQKVLNNLLSNAF
+951 ILKVLNNLLSNAF
-964 KFTSA
+964 KFTHS
-969 GGVVTITLDT
+969 GGMVQVVLDT
-979 CKEPD
+979 YEAPD
-984 GVQYFRLCVKDTG
+984 GILYFRFSVKDTG
-997 AGIPRKNLSHI
+997 VGIPRKELPHI
-1008 FERFYQVKEEK
+1008 FDRFYQVKNEE
-1019 DKIGSGIGLHLVKE
+1019 DKMGSGIGLHLVKE

-1041 IEVESEVNKGSL
+1041 IEVESEANKGSS
-1053 FTVYLPVRTDV
+1053 FNVYLPIQSGFESGEVAKEDIIQDGQNIDV
-1064 EVDTELP
+1064 QSE
-1071 KEENTFIGDE
+1071 K
-1081 LNPDAESDQDLQ
+1081 DLRAN
-1093 TDKEYTI
+1093 KEYTI

-1108 FRHYMFELLSKK
+1108 FRYYMSELLSKK
-1120 YNVLEAGDGEEGE
+1120 YNVLEAEDGEEGE
-1133 RIATTKFPDL
+1133 WIATTKFPDL
-1143 IISDIM
+1143 IISDVM

-1213 INEEKARQRSF
+1213 INEEKARQKSF
-1224 SQGININPG
+1224 SQGINIDPG
-1233 EVTITSI
+1233 EVTITSV
-1240 DEQFIE
+1240 DEQFIG
-1246 KVCALI
+1246 KVCAMI
-1252 QKNIDNPE
+1252 RKNMDNPE

-1338 SQYKT
+1338 SQYKA
-1343 NMTGES
+1343 NL

>member
-99 IYVNEDYLYIK
+99 IYVNEDYIYIK
-110 DWYKLMVININEE
+110 DWYKLMAININEE

-166 YASGKTVEFL
+166 YAGGKTVEFL

-223 ALDEKQDRSATL
+223 ALDEKQDISATL

-307 PTLEFVAGKEIKT
+307 PTLEFVDGKEIKT

-400 SFEAGLPRN
+400 SFEAVLPRN

-454 DKKLYICS
+454 DKNLYICS

-545 DSRNLIWL
+545 DSRNLVWL
-553 ATQDGLIVWNPKNE
+553 ATQDGLIVWNQKNE

-658 NKLPSVKQ
+658 NKLPPVKQ

-774 QWGSNCATIQ
+774 QWGSSSATIQ
-784 IIVKDPYWKTPL
+784 IIVKNPYWKTPL

-810 WALYS
+810 WALSS

-860 LIKEVGDIALKKR
+860 LIKEVGDVNLKKK
-873 LQSIYRNS
+873 LQLIYRNS
-881 KELLNLVNQLLDFRR
+881 KELLYLVNQLLDFRR
-896 LEVHGEK
+896 LEMQGEK

-908 GNIAEFV
+908 GNIVEFV
-915 SSVKS
+915 HSVKS
-920 SFDYLAQE
+920 SFDNLAQE
-928 KGISFE
+928 EKIFFE
-934 MDDKIA
+934 IEDKIT
-940 EDLYVSFDREK
+940 EELYINFDREK
-951 MQKVLNNLLSNAF
+951 ILKVLNNLLSNAF
-964 KFTSA
+964 KFTHS
-969 GGVVTITLDT
+969 GGMVQVVLDT
-979 CKEPD
+979 YEAPD
-984 GVQYFRLCVKDTG
+984 GILYFRFSVKDTG
-997 AGIPRKNLSHI
+997 VGIPRKELPHI
-1008 FERFYQVKEEK
+1008 FDRFYQVKNEE
-1019 DKIGSGIGLHLVKE
+1019 DKMGSGIGLHLVKE

-1041 IEVESEVNKGSL
+1041 IEVESEANKGSS
-1053 FTVYLPVRTDV
+1053 FNVYLPIQSGFESGEVAKEDIIQDGQNIDV
-1064 EVDTELP
+1064 QSE
-1071 KEENTFIGDE
+1071 K
-1081 LNPDAESDQDLQ
+1081 DLRAN
-1093 TDKEYTI
+1093 KEYTI

-1108 FRHYMFELLSKK
+1108 FRYYMSELLSKK
-1120 YNVLEAGDGEEGE
+1120 YNVLEAEDGEEGE
-1133 RIATTKFPDL
+1133 WIATTKFPDL
-1143 IISDIM
+1143 IISDVM

-1213 INEEKARQRSF
+1213 INEEKARQKSF
-1224 SQGININPG
+1224 SQGINIDPG
-1233 EVTITSI
+1233 EVTITSV
-1240 DEQFIE
+1240 DEQFIG
-1246 KVCALI
+1246 KVCAMI
-1252 QKNIDNPE
+1252 RKNMDNPE

-1338 SQYKT
+1338 SQYKA
-1343 NMTGES
+1343 NL

>member
-1 MENITMKLSTIK
+1 MKNK
-13 VIRLLLFIVLLL
+13 NCEIRIGKYLLFIILLL
-25 NSPLHAQDHYA
+25 SSSLHAQDHYA

-99 IYVNEDYLYIK
+99 IYVNEDYIYIK
-110 DWYKLMVININEE
+110 DWYKLMAININEE
-123 RFEQHLDSLFKSY
+123 CFEQHLDDLFKSY
-136 GVKGALVNFF
+136 GVKGTLVNFF
-146 VDEAGNYWM
+146 VDESGNYWM

-166 YASGKTVEFL
+166 YAGGKTVEFL
-176 KNVSMN
+176 KDVSTN
-182 GDERDRLLDI
+182 GDVRDRLLDI
-192 AVVNQQV
+192 AVVNRQV
-199 FLFYNSSLMVCY
+199 FLFYNSSLMACY

-223 ALDEKQDRSATL
+223 ALVEKQDRSATL

-307 PTLEFVAGKEIKT
+307 PTLEFVDGKEIKT

-343 YYHPNRFKFKNV
+343 YYHPNRFNFKNI

-370 VSCFVEDA
+370 VSCFVEDT
-378 HGGILVGTRQ
+378 HGEILVGTRQ

-400 SFEAGLPRN
+400 SVEAGLPRN

-454 DKKLYICS
+454 DKNLYICS

-473 TGELKKIEESEGR
+473 TGELKKIAESEGR

-513 DYKKQVLTA
+513 DYKNQVLTA
-522 PVFKDKKAWQDFYDL
+522 PVFKDKKAWQDFYDI
-537 HHYSDLYV
+537 HRYSDLYV

-658 NKLPSVKQ
+658 NKLPPVKQ

-673 NFHLFGKKVEM
+673 SFHLFGKKVEM

-689 GNVLLSEPV
+689 GNILLSEPV

-733 LTGLDKE
+733 LKGLDKE

-774 QWGSNCATIQ
+774 QWGSSCATIQ

-810 WALYS
+810 WALSS

-860 LIKEVGDIALKKR
+860 LIKEVGDMALKKR

-915 SSVKS
+915 SSIKS

-928 KGISFE
+928 KEISFE
-934 MDDKIA
+934 IDDKIT
-940 EDLYVSFDREK
+940 EDLY
-951 MQKVLNNLLSNAF
+951 
-964 KFTSA
+964 
-969 GGVVTITLDT
+969 
-979 CKEPD
+979 
-984 GVQYFRLCVKDTG
+984 
-997 AGIPRKNLSHI
+997 
-1008 FERFYQVKEEK
+1008 
-1019 DKIGSGIGLHLVKE
+1019 
-1033 YVELHSGK
+1033 
-1041 IEVESEVNKGSL
+1041 
-1053 FTVYLPVRTDV
+1053 
-1064 EVDTELP
+1064 
-1071 KEENTFIGDE
+1071 
-1081 LNPDAESDQDLQ
+1081 
-1093 TDKEYTI
+1093 I
-1100 LLVEDNKE
+1100 LE
-1108 FRHYMFELLSKK
+1108 
-1120 YNVLEAGDGEEGE
+1120 
-1133 RIATTKFPDL
+1133 
-1143 IISDIM
+1143 
-1149 MPKVDGLELCKR
+1149 
-1161 IKSNIQVSHIPVI
+1161 
-1174 LLTARSTDESK
+1174 
-1185 LFGYESGAD
+1185 
-1194 EYISKPFNLDILL
+1194 FNL
-1207 LRIQKL
+1207 
-1213 INEEKARQRSF
+1213 
-1224 SQGININPG
+1224 
-1233 EVTITSI
+1233 
-1240 DEQFIE
+1240 
-1246 KVCALI
+1246 
-1252 QKNIDNPE
+1252 
-1260 YSVEKLSADVGMERT
+1260 
-1275 VLYRKLNAIA
+1275 
-1285 GQTPSDFIRSI
+1285 
-1296 RLKHAAQLLNKGY
+1296 
-1309 QVGEVADMVGFNTPK
+1309 
-1324 YFTKYFKQAFGVTP
+1324 
-1338 SQYKT
+1338 
-1343 NMTGES
+1343 

>member
-99 IYVNEDYLYIK
+99 IYVNEDYIYIK
-110 DWYKLMVININEE
+110 DWYKLMAININEE

-166 YASGKTVEFL
+166 YAGGKTVEFL

-223 ALDEKQDRSATL
+223 ALDEKQDISATL

-307 PTLEFVAGKEIKT
+307 PTLEFVDGKEIKT

-454 DKKLYICS
+454 DKNLYICS

-545 DSRNLIWL
+545 DSRNLVWL
-553 ATQDGLIVWNPKNE
+553 ATQDGLIVWNQKNE

-658 NKLPSVKQ
+658 NKLPPVKQ

-713 SFDFSALNY
+713 LFDFSALNY

-774 QWGSNCATIQ
+774 QWGSSSATIQ
-784 IIVKDPYWKTPL
+784 IIVKNPYWKTPL

-810 WALYS
+810 WALSS

-860 LIKEVGDIALKKR
+860 LIKEVGDVNLKKK
-873 LQSIYRNS
+873 LQLIYRNS
-881 KELLNLVNQLLDFRR
+881 KELLYLVNQLLDFRR
-896 LEVHGEK
+896 LEMQGEK

-908 GNIAEFV
+908 GNIVEFV
-915 SSVKS
+915 HSVKS
-920 SFDYLAQE
+920 SFDNLAQE
-928 KGISFE
+928 EKIFFE
-934 MDDKIA
+934 IEDKIT
-940 EDLYVSFDREK
+940 EELYINFDREK
-951 MQKVLNNLLSNAF
+951 ILKVLNNLLSNAF
-964 KFTSA
+964 KFTHS
-969 GGVVTITLDT
+969 GGMVQVVLDT
-979 CKEPD
+979 YEAPD
-984 GVQYFRLCVKDTG
+984 GILYFRFSVKDTG
-997 AGIPRKNLSHI
+997 VGIPRKELPHI
-1008 FERFYQVKEEK
+1008 FDRFYQVKNEE
-1019 DKIGSGIGLHLVKE
+1019 DKMGSGIGLHLVKE

-1041 IEVESEVNKGSL
+1041 IEVESEANKGSS
-1053 FTVYLPVRTDV
+1053 FNVYLPIQSGFESGEVAKEDIIQDGQNIDV
-1064 EVDTELP
+1064 QSE
-1071 KEENTFIGDE
+1071 K
-1081 LNPDAESDQDLQ
+1081 DLRAN
-1093 TDKEYTI
+1093 KEYTI

-1108 FRHYMFELLSKK
+1108 FRYYMSELLSKK
-1120 YNVLEAGDGEEGE
+1120 YNVLEAEDGEEGE
-1133 RIATTKFPDL
+1133 WIATTKFPDL
-1143 IISDIM
+1143 IISDVM

-1213 INEEKARQRSF
+1213 INEEKARQKSF
-1224 SQGININPG
+1224 SQGINIDPG
-1233 EVTITSI
+1233 EVTITSV
-1240 DEQFIE
+1240 DEQFIG
-1246 KVCALI
+1246 KVCAMI
-1252 QKNIDNPE
+1252 RKNMDNPE

-1338 SQYKT
+1338 SQYKA
-1343 NMTGES
+1343 NL

>member
-1 MENITMKLSTIK
+1 MKLSTIK

-91 NDYVGHHR
+91 NDYAGHHR
-99 IYVNEDYLYIK
+99 IYVNEGYIYIK
-110 DWYKLMVININEE
+110 DWYKLMAININEE
-123 RFEQHLDSLFKSY
+123 RFEQHLDDLFKSY

-166 YASGKTVEFL
+166 YAGGKTVEFL

-182 GDERDRLLDI
+182 GDVRDRLLDI

-307 PTLEFVAGKEIKT
+307 PTLEFVDGKEIKT

-454 DKKLYICS
+454 DKNLYICS

-513 DYKKQVLTA
+513 DHKKQVLTA

-537 HHYSDLYV
+537 HHL
-545 DSRNLIWL
+545 R
-553 ATQDGLIVWNPKNE
+553 GEK
-567 EIRMF
+567 
-572 YMENGLVNNSIQAIS
+572 
-587 EDRHHVMWI
+587 
-596 TTSYGISCVN
+596 
-606 VVQEGGRTEYSF
+606 
-618 SNFNHS
+618 
-624 DGVIERE
+624 
-631 FLERSVYV
+631 RSVS
-639 TKDDVILMGGI
+639 ICGRSE
-650 DGFNEFRI
+650 NE
-658 NKLPSVKQ
+658 
-666 DMKPLFV
+666 
-673 NFHLFGKKVEM
+673 
-684 DKAYD
+684 
-689 GNVLLSEPV
+689 
-698 SATQKII
+698 
-705 LNYDQNFV
+705 
-713 SFDFSALNY
+713 
-722 INRSQTHYRYR
+722 
-733 LTGLDKE
+733 
-740 WHEIVSPTGTG
+740 
-751 TASYANLP
+751 
-759 PGTYDLEVYAANNSK
+759 
-774 QWGSNCATIQ
+774 
-784 IIVKDPYWKTPL
+784 
-796 AYFIYCLLIALSIY
+796 
-810 WALYS
+810 
-815 YLRMNKRKLQKA
+815 
-827 QEEELNQMKFR
+827 
-838 FFTNISH
+838 
-845 EFRTP
+845 
-850 LTLIITPLES
+850 
-860 LIKEVGDIALKKR
+860 
-873 LQSIYRNS
+873 
-881 KELLNLVNQLLDFRR
+881 
-896 LEVHGEK
+896 
-903 LFLVK
+903 
-908 GNIAEFV
+908 
-915 SSVKS
+915 
-920 SFDYLAQE
+920 
-928 KGISFE
+928 
-934 MDDKIA
+934 
-940 EDLYVSFDREK
+940 
-951 MQKVLNNLLSNAF
+951 
-964 KFTSA
+964 
-969 GGVVTITLDT
+969 
-979 CKEPD
+979 
-984 GVQYFRLCVKDTG
+984 
-997 AGIPRKNLSHI
+997 
-1008 FERFYQVKEEK
+1008 
-1019 DKIGSGIGLHLVKE
+1019 
-1033 YVELHSGK
+1033 
-1041 IEVESEVNKGSL
+1041 
-1053 FTVYLPVRTDV
+1053 
-1064 EVDTELP
+1064 
-1071 KEENTFIGDE
+1071 
-1081 LNPDAESDQDLQ
+1081 
-1093 TDKEYTI
+1093 
-1100 LLVEDNKE
+1100 
-1108 FRHYMFELLSKK
+1108 
-1120 YNVLEAGDGEEGE
+1120 
-1133 RIATTKFPDL
+1133 
-1143 IISDIM
+1143 
-1149 MPKVDGLELCKR
+1149 
-1161 IKSNIQVSHIPVI
+1161 
-1174 LLTARSTDESK
+1174 
-1185 LFGYESGAD
+1185 
-1194 EYISKPFNLDILL
+1194 
-1207 LRIQKL
+1207 
-1213 INEEKARQRSF
+1213 
-1224 SQGININPG
+1224 
-1233 EVTITSI
+1233 
-1240 DEQFIE
+1240 
-1246 KVCALI
+1246 
-1252 QKNIDNPE
+1252 
-1260 YSVEKLSADVGMERT
+1260 
-1275 VLYRKLNAIA
+1275 
-1285 GQTPSDFIRSI
+1285 
-1296 RLKHAAQLLNKGY
+1296 
-1309 QVGEVADMVGFNTPK
+1309 
-1324 YFTKYFKQAFGVTP
+1324 
-1338 SQYKT
+1338 
-1343 NMTGES
+1343 

>member
-99 IYVNEDYLYIK
+99 IYVNEDYIYIK
-110 DWYKLMVININEE
+110 DWYKLMAININEE

-166 YASGKTVEFL
+166 YAGGKTVEFL

-223 ALDEKQDRSATL
+223 ALDEKQDISATL

-307 PTLEFVAGKEIKT
+307 PTLEFVDGKEIKT

-454 DKKLYICS
+454 DKNLYICS

-522 PVFKDKKAWQDFYDL
+522 PVFKDKKVWQDFYDL

-545 DSRNLIWL
+545 DSRNLVWL
-553 ATQDGLIVWNPKNE
+553 ATQDGLIVWNQKNE

-658 NKLPSVKQ
+658 NKLPPVKQ

-774 QWGSNCATIQ
+774 QWGSSSATIQ
-784 IIVKDPYWKTPL
+784 IIVRNPYWKTPL

-810 WALYS
+810 WALSS

-860 LIKEVGDIALKKR
+860 LIKEVGDVNLKKK
-873 LQSIYRNS
+873 LQLIYRNS
-881 KELLNLVNQLLDFRR
+881 KELLYLVNQLLDFRR
-896 LEVHGEK
+896 LEMQGEK

-908 GNIAEFV
+908 GNIVEFV
-915 SSVKS
+915 HSVKS
-920 SFDYLAQE
+920 SFDNLAQE
-928 KGISFE
+928 EKIFFE
-934 MDDKIA
+934 IEDKIT
-940 EDLYVSFDREK
+940 EELYINFDREK
-951 MQKVLNNLLSNAF
+951 ILKVLNNLLSNAF
-964 KFTSA
+964 KFTHS
-969 GGVVTITLDT
+969 GGMVQVVLDT
-979 CKEPD
+979 YEAPD
-984 GVQYFRLCVKDTG
+984 GILYFRFSVKDTG
-997 AGIPRKNLSHI
+997 VGIPRKELPHI
-1008 FERFYQVKEEK
+1008 FDRFYQVKNEE
-1019 DKIGSGIGLHLVKE
+1019 DKMGSGIGLHLVKE

-1041 IEVESEVNKGSL
+1041 IEVESEANKGSS
-1053 FTVYLPVRTDV
+1053 FNVYLPIQSGFESGEVAKEDIIQDGQNIDV
-1064 EVDTELP
+1064 QSE
-1071 KEENTFIGDE
+1071 K
-1081 LNPDAESDQDLQ
+1081 DLRAN
-1093 TDKEYTI
+1093 KEYTI

-1108 FRHYMFELLSKK
+1108 FRHYMSELLSKK
-1120 YNVLEAGDGEEGE
+1120 YNVLEAEDGEEGE
-1133 RIATTKFPDL
+1133 WIATTKFPDL
-1143 IISDIM
+1143 IISDVM

-1213 INEEKARQRSF
+1213 INEEKARQKSF
-1224 SQGININPG
+1224 SQGINIDPG
-1233 EVTITSI
+1233 EVTITSV
-1240 DEQFIE
+1240 DEQFIG
-1246 KVCALI
+1246 KVCAMI
-1252 QKNIDNPE
+1252 RKNMDNPE

-1338 SQYKT
+1338 SQYKV
-1343 NMTGES
+1343 NL

>member
-99 IYVNEDYLYIK
+99 IYVNEDYIYIK
-110 DWYKLMVININEE
+110 DWYKLMAININEE

-166 YASGKTVEFL
+166 YAGGKTVEFL

-223 ALDEKQDRSATL
+223 ALDEKQDISATL

-307 PTLEFVAGKEIKT
+307 PTLEFVDGKEIKT

-454 DKKLYICS
+454 DKNLYICS

-545 DSRNLIWL
+545 DSRNLVWL
-553 ATQDGLIVWNPKNE
+553 ATQDGLIVWNQKNE

-658 NKLPSVKQ
+658 NKLPPVKQ

-774 QWGSNCATIQ
+774 QWGSSSATIQ
-784 IIVKDPYWKTPL
+784 IIVKNPYWKTPL

-810 WALYS
+810 WALSS

-860 LIKEVGDIALKKR
+860 LIKEVGDVNLKKK
-873 LQSIYRNS
+873 LQLIYRNS
-881 KELLNLVNQLLDFRR
+881 KELLYLVNQLLDFRR
-896 LEVHGEK
+896 LEMQGEK

-908 GNIAEFV
+908 GNIVEFV
-915 SSVKS
+915 HSVKS
-920 SFDYLAQE
+920 SFDNLAQE
-928 KGISFE
+928 EKIFFE
-934 MDDKIA
+934 IEDKIT
-940 EDLYVSFDREK
+940 EELYINFDREK
-951 MQKVLNNLLSNAF
+951 ILKVLNNLLSNAF
-964 KFTSA
+964 KFTHS
-969 GGVVTITLDT
+969 GGMVQVVLDT
-979 CKEPD
+979 YEAPD
-984 GVQYFRLCVKDTG
+984 GILYFRFSVKDTG
-997 AGIPRKNLSHI
+997 VGIPRKELPHI
-1008 FERFYQVKEEK
+1008 FDRFYQVKNEE
-1019 DKIGSGIGLHLVKE
+1019 DKMGSGIGLHLVKE

-1041 IEVESEVNKGSL
+1041 IEVESEANKGSS
-1053 FTVYLPVRTDV
+1053 FNVYLPIQSGFESGEVAKEDIIQDGQNIDV
-1064 EVDTELP
+1064 QSE
-1071 KEENTFIGDE
+1071 K
-1081 LNPDAESDQDLQ
+1081 DLRAN
-1093 TDKEYTI
+1093 KEYTI

-1108 FRHYMFELLSKK
+1108 FRYYMSELLSKK
-1120 YNVLEAGDGEEGE
+1120 YNVLEAEDGEEGE
-1133 RIATTKFPDL
+1133 WIATTKFPDL
-1143 IISDIM
+1143 IISDVM

-1213 INEEKARQRSF
+1213 INEEKARQKSF
-1224 SQGININPG
+1224 SQGINIGPG
-1233 EVTITSI
+1233 EVTITSV
-1240 DEQFIE
+1240 DEQFIG
-1246 KVCALI
+1246 KVCAMI
-1252 QKNIDNPE
+1252 RKNMDNPE

-1338 SQYKT
+1338 SQYKV
-1343 NMTGES
+1343 NL

>member
-99 IYVNEDYLYIK
+99 IYVNEDYIYIK
-110 DWYKLMVININEE
+110 DWYKLMAININEE
-123 RFEQHLDSLFKSY
+123 CFEQHLDSLFKSY

-166 YASGKTVEFL
+166 YAGGKTVEFL

-223 ALDEKQDRSATL
+223 ALDEKQDISATL

-307 PTLEFVAGKEIKT
+307 PTLEFVDGKEIKT

-454 DKKLYICS
+454 DKNLYICS

-545 DSRNLIWL
+545 DSRNLVWL
-553 ATQDGLIVWNPKNE
+553 ATQDGLIVWNQKNE

-658 NKLPSVKQ
+658 NKLPPVKQ

-774 QWGSNCATIQ
+774 QWGSSSATIQ
-784 IIVKDPYWKTPL
+784 IIVKNPYWKTPL

-810 WALYS
+810 WALSS

-860 LIKEVGDIALKKR
+860 LIKEVGDVNLKKK
-873 LQSIYRNS
+873 LQLIYRNS
-881 KELLNLVNQLLDFRR
+881 KELLYLVNQLLDFRR
-896 LEVHGEK
+896 LEMQGEK

-908 GNIAEFV
+908 GNIVEFV
-915 SSVKS
+915 HSVKS
-920 SFDYLAQE
+920 SFDNLAQE
-928 KGISFE
+928 EKIFFE
-934 MDDKIA
+934 IEDKIT
-940 EDLYVSFDREK
+940 EELYINFDREK
-951 MQKVLNNLLSNAF
+951 ILKVLNNLLSNAF
-964 KFTSA
+964 KFTHS
-969 GGVVTITLDT
+969 GGMVQVVLDT
-979 CKEPD
+979 YEAPD
-984 GVQYFRLCVKDTG
+984 GILYFRFSVKDTG
-997 AGIPRKNLSHI
+997 VGIPRKELPHI
-1008 FERFYQVKEEK
+1008 FDRFYQVKNEE
-1019 DKIGSGIGLHLVKE
+1019 DKMGSGIGLHLVKE

-1041 IEVESEVNKGSL
+1041 IEVESEANKGSS
-1053 FTVYLPVRTDV
+1053 FNVYLPIQSGFESGEVAKEDIIQDGQNIDV
-1064 EVDTELP
+1064 QSE
-1071 KEENTFIGDE
+1071 K
-1081 LNPDAESDQDLQ
+1081 DLRAN
-1093 TDKEYTI
+1093 KEYTI

-1108 FRHYMFELLSKK
+1108 FRYYMSELLSKK
-1120 YNVLEAGDGEEGE
+1120 YNVLEAEDGEEGE
-1133 RIATTKFPDL
+1133 WIATTKFPDL
-1143 IISDIM
+1143 IISDVM

-1213 INEEKARQRSF
+1213 INEEKARQKSF
-1224 SQGININPG
+1224 SQGINIDPG
-1233 EVTITSI
+1233 EVTITSV
-1240 DEQFIE
+1240 DEQFIG
-1246 KVCALI
+1246 KVCAMI
-1252 QKNIDNPE
+1252 RKNMDNPE

-1338 SQYKT
+1338 SQYKV
-1343 NMTGES
+1343 NL

>member
-1 MENITMKLSTIK
+1 MSE
-13 VIRLLLFIVLLL
+13 VII
-25 NSPLHAQDHYA
+25 
-36 FTPIDCSDGLS
+36 G
-47 GNRVRNII
+47 
-55 QLRDGRIA
+55 
-63 INANEIVSIYDGT
+63 
-76 SFQYFHYNKSNIIPL
+76 
-91 NDYVGHHR
+91 
-99 IYVNEDYLYIK
+99 
-110 DWYKLMVININEE
+110 
-123 RFEQHLDSLFKSY
+123 
-136 GVKGALVNFF
+136 
-146 VDEAGNYWM
+146 
-155 LTDDDVLLYRD
+155 YRD
-166 YASGKTVEFL
+166 YAGGKTVEFL
-176 KNVSMN
+176 KDVSTN
-182 GDERDRLLDI
+182 GDVRDRLLDI
-192 AVVNQQV
+192 AVVNRQV

-223 ALDEKQDRSATL
+223 ALVEKQDRSATL

-307 PTLEFVAGKEIKT
+307 PTLEFVDGKEIKT

-343 YYHPNRFKFKNV
+343 YYHPNRFKFKNI

-370 VSCFVEDA
+370 VSCFVEDT
-378 HGGILVGTRQ
+378 HGEILVGTRQ

-400 SFEAGLPRN
+400 SVEAGLPRN

-454 DKKLYICS
+454 DKNLYICS

-473 TGELKKIEESEGR
+473 TGELKKIAESEGR

-513 DYKKQVLTA
+513 DYKNQVLTA
-522 PVFKDKKAWQDFYDL
+522 PVFKDKKAWQDFYDI
-537 HHYSDLYV
+537 HRYSDLYV

-658 NKLPSVKQ
+658 NKLPPVKQ

-673 NFHLFGKKVEM
+673 SFHLFGKKVEM

-689 GNVLLSEPV
+689 GNILLSEPV

-733 LTGLDKE
+733 LKGLDKE

-759 PGTYDLEVYAANNSK
+759 SGTYDLEVYAANNSK
-774 QWGSNCATIQ
+774 QWGSSCATIQ

-796 AYFIYCLLIALSIY
+796 AYFIYCLLIALTIY
-810 WALYS
+810 WALSS

-860 LIKEVGDIALKKR
+860 LIKEVGDMALKKR

-915 SSVKS
+915 SSIKS

-928 KGISFE
+928 KEISFE
-934 MDDKIA
+934 IDDKIT
-940 EDLYVSFDREK
+940 EDLYISFDREK
-951 MQKVLNNLLSNAF
+951 IQKVLNNLLSNAF
-964 KFTSA
+964 KFTPA
-969 GGVVTITLDT
+969 GGRVTITFDT
-979 CKEPD
+979 CKESD

-1008 FERFYQVKEEK
+1008 FERFYQVKEEE

-1041 IEVESEVNKGSL
+1041 IEV
-1053 FTVYLPVRTDV
+1053 D
-1064 EVDTELP
+1064 
-1071 KEENTFIGDE
+1071 TFIGDE

-1120 YNVLEAGDGEEGE
+1120 YNVLGAGDGEEGE

-1213 INEEKARQRSF
+1213 INEEKARQKSF

>member
-307 PTLEFVAGKEIKT
+307 PTLEFVDGKEIKT

-845 EFRTP
+845 EFRTS

-984 GVQYFRLCVKDTG
+984 Y
-997 AGIPRKNLSHI
+997 S
-1008 FERFYQVKEEK
+1008 
-1019 DKIGSGIGLHLVKE
+1019 
-1033 YVELHSGK
+1033 
-1041 IEVESEVNKGSL
+1041 
-1053 FTVYLPVRTDV
+1053 
-1064 EVDTELP
+1064 
-1071 KEENTFIGDE
+1071 
-1081 LNPDAESDQDLQ
+1081 
-1093 TDKEYTI
+1093 
-1100 LLVEDNKE
+1100 
-1108 FRHYMFELLSKK
+1108 
-1120 YNVLEAGDGEEGE
+1120 
-1133 RIATTKFPDL
+1133 
-1143 IISDIM
+1143 IS
-1149 MPKVDGLELCKR
+1149 VF
-1161 IKSNIQVSHIPVI
+1161 
-1174 LLTARSTDESK
+1174 A
-1185 LFGYESGAD
+1185 
-1194 EYISKPFNLDILL
+1194 
-1207 LRIQKL
+1207 
-1213 INEEKARQRSF
+1213 
-1224 SQGININPG
+1224 
-1233 EVTITSI
+1233 
-1240 DEQFIE
+1240 
-1246 KVCALI
+1246 
-1252 QKNIDNPE
+1252 
-1260 YSVEKLSADVGMERT
+1260 
-1275 VLYRKLNAIA
+1275 
-1285 GQTPSDFIRSI
+1285 
-1296 RLKHAAQLLNKGY
+1296 
-1309 QVGEVADMVGFNTPK
+1309 
-1324 YFTKYFKQAFGVTP
+1324 
-1338 SQYKT
+1338 
-1343 NMTGES
+1343 

>member
-99 IYVNEDYLYIK
+99 IYVNEDYIYIK
-110 DWYKLMVININEE
+110 DWYKLMAININEE

-166 YASGKTVEFL
+166 YAGGKTVEFL

-199 FLFYNSSLMVCY
+199 FLFYNSSLKVCY

-223 ALDEKQDRSATL
+223 ALDEKQDISATL

-307 PTLEFVAGKEIKT
+307 PTLEFVDGKEIKT

-400 SFEAGLPRN
+400 FFEAGLPRN

-454 DKKLYICS
+454 DKNLYICS

-545 DSRNLIWL
+545 DSRNLVWL
-553 ATQDGLIVWNPKNE
+553 ATQDGLIVWNQKNE

-658 NKLPSVKQ
+658 NKLPPVKQ

-774 QWGSNCATIQ
+774 QWGSSSATIQ
-784 IIVKDPYWKTPL
+784 IIVRNPYWKTPL

-810 WALYS
+810 WALSS

-860 LIKEVGDIALKKR
+860 LIKEVGDVNLKKK
-873 LQSIYRNS
+873 LQLIYRNS
-881 KELLNLVNQLLDFRR
+881 KELLYLVNQLLDFRR
-896 LEVHGEK
+896 LEMQGEK

-908 GNIAEFV
+908 GNIVEFV
-915 SSVKS
+915 HSVKS
-920 SFDYLAQE
+920 SFDNLAQE
-928 KGISFE
+928 EKIFFE
-934 MDDKIA
+934 IEDKIT
-940 EDLYVSFDREK
+940 EELYINFDREK
-951 MQKVLNNLLSNAF
+951 ILKVLNNLLSNAF
-964 KFTSA
+964 KFTHS
-969 GGVVTITLDT
+969 GGMVQVVLDT
-979 CKEPD
+979 YEAPD
-984 GVQYFRLCVKDTG
+984 GILYFRFSVKDTG
-997 AGIPRKNLSHI
+997 VGIPRKELPHI
-1008 FERFYQVKEEK
+1008 FDRFYQVKNEE
-1019 DKIGSGIGLHLVKE
+1019 DKMGSGIGLHLVKE

-1041 IEVESEVNKGSL
+1041 IEVESEANKGSS
-1053 FTVYLPVRTDV
+1053 FNVYLPIQSGFESGEVAKEDIIQDGQNIDV
-1064 EVDTELP
+1064 QSE
-1071 KEENTFIGDE
+1071 K
-1081 LNPDAESDQDLQ
+1081 DLRAN
-1093 TDKEYTI
+1093 KEYTI

-1108 FRHYMFELLSKK
+1108 FRYYMSELLSKK
-1120 YNVLEAGDGEEGE
+1120 YNVLEAEDGEEGE
-1133 RIATTKFPDL
+1133 WIATTKFPDL
-1143 IISDIM
+1143 IISDVM

-1213 INEEKARQRSF
+1213 INEEKARQKSF
-1224 SQGININPG
+1224 SQGINIDPG
-1233 EVTITSI
+1233 EVTITSV
-1240 DEQFIE
+1240 DEQFIG
-1246 KVCALI
+1246 KVCAMI
-1252 QKNIDNPE
+1252 RKNMDNPE

-1338 SQYKT
+1338 SQYKV
-1343 NMTGES
+1343 NL

>member
-307 PTLEFVAGKEIKT
+307 PTLEFVDGKEIKT

-845 EFRTP
+845 EFRTS

-1053 FTVYLPVRTDV
+1053 FTVYLT
-1064 EVDTELP
+1064 
-1071 KEENTFIGDE
+1071 
-1081 LNPDAESDQDLQ
+1081 
-1093 TDKEYTI
+1093 
-1100 LLVEDNKE
+1100 
-1108 FRHYMFELLSKK
+1108 
-1120 YNVLEAGDGEEGE
+1120 
-1133 RIATTKFPDL
+1133 
-1143 IISDIM
+1143 
-1149 MPKVDGLELCKR
+1149 
-1161 IKSNIQVSHIPVI
+1161 
-1174 LLTARSTDESK
+1174 
-1185 LFGYESGAD
+1185 
-1194 EYISKPFNLDILL
+1194 
-1207 LRIQKL
+1207 
-1213 INEEKARQRSF
+1213 
-1224 SQGININPG
+1224 
-1233 EVTITSI
+1233 
-1240 DEQFIE
+1240 
-1246 KVCALI
+1246 CA
-1252 QKNIDNPE
+1252 
-1260 YSVEKLSADVGMERT
+1260 Y
-1275 VLYRKLNAIA
+1275 
-1285 GQTPSDFIRSI
+1285 
-1296 RLKHAAQLLNKGY
+1296 
-1309 QVGEVADMVGFNTPK
+1309 
-1324 YFTKYFKQAFGVTP
+1324 
-1338 SQYKT
+1338 
-1343 NMTGES
+1343 

>member
-1 MENITMKLSTIK
+1 MKNK
-13 VIRLLLFIVLLL
+13 NCEIRIGRYVLFIILLL
-25 NSPLHAQDHYA
+25 SSSLHAQDHYA

-99 IYVNEDYLYIK
+99 IYVNEDYIYIK
-110 DWYKLMVININEE
+110 DWYKLMAININEE
-123 RFEQHLDSLFKSY
+123 CFEQHLDDLFKSY
-136 GVKGALVNFF
+136 GVKGTLVNFF
-146 VDEAGNYWM
+146 VDESGNYWM

-166 YASGKTVEFL
+166 YAGGKTVEFL
-176 KNVSMN
+176 KDVSTN
-182 GDERDRLLDI
+182 GDVRDRLLDI
-192 AVVNQQV
+192 AVVNRQV

-223 ALDEKQDRSATL
+223 ALVEKQDRSATL

-307 PTLEFVAGKEIKT
+307 PTLEFVDGKEIKT

-343 YYHPNRFKFKNV
+343 YYHPNRFKFKNI

-370 VSCFVEDA
+370 VSCFVEDT
-378 HGGILVGTRQ
+378 HGEILVGTRQ
-388 GLLRYSLSESKL
+388 GLLRYSLSESTL
-400 SFEAGLPRN
+400 SVEAGLPRN

-454 DKKLYICS
+454 DKNLYICS

-473 TGELKKIEESEGR
+473 TGELKKIAESEGR

-513 DYKKQVLTA
+513 DYKNQVLTA
-522 PVFKDKKAWQDFYDL
+522 PVFKDKKAWQDFYDI
-537 HHYSDLYV
+537 HRYSDLYV

-658 NKLPSVKQ
+658 NKLPPVKQ

-673 NFHLFGKKVEM
+673 SFHLFGKKVEM

-689 GNVLLSEPV
+689 GNILLREPV

-733 LTGLDKE
+733 LKGLDKE

-759 PGTYDLEVYAANNSK
+759 SGTYDLEVYAANNSK
-774 QWGSNCATIQ
+774 QWGSSCATIQ

-796 AYFIYCLLIALSIY
+796 AYFIYCLLIALTIY
-810 WALYS
+810 WALSS

-838 FFTNISH
+838 FFTNISRDFH
-845 EFRTP
+845 
-850 LTLIITPLES
+850 
-860 LIKEVGDIALKKR
+860 KA
-873 LQSIYRNS
+873 
-881 KELLNLVNQLLDFRR
+881 QLAAAPY
-896 LEVHGEK
+896 H
-903 LFLVK
+903 
-908 GNIAEFV
+908 NPI
-915 SSVKS
+915 
-920 SFDYLAQE
+920 
-928 KGISFE
+928 GIS
-934 MDDKIA
+934 
-940 EDLYVSFDREK
+940 Y
-951 MQKVLNNLLSNAF
+951 
-964 KFTSA
+964 
-969 GGVVTITLDT
+969 
-979 CKEPD
+979 
-984 GVQYFRLCVKDTG
+984 
-997 AGIPRKNLSHI
+997 
-1008 FERFYQVKEEK
+1008 
-1019 DKIGSGIGLHLVKE
+1019 
-1033 YVELHSGK
+1033 
-1041 IEVESEVNKGSL
+1041 
-1053 FTVYLPVRTDV
+1053 
-1064 EVDTELP
+1064 
-1071 KEENTFIGDE
+1071 
-1081 LNPDAESDQDLQ
+1081 
-1093 TDKEYTI
+1093 
-1100 LLVEDNKE
+1100 
-1108 FRHYMFELLSKK
+1108 
-1120 YNVLEAGDGEEGE
+1120 
-1133 RIATTKFPDL
+1133 
-1143 IISDIM
+1143 
-1149 MPKVDGLELCKR
+1149 
-1161 IKSNIQVSHIPVI
+1161 
-1174 LLTARSTDESK
+1174 
-1185 LFGYESGAD
+1185 
-1194 EYISKPFNLDILL
+1194 
-1207 LRIQKL
+1207 
-1213 INEEKARQRSF
+1213 
-1224 SQGININPG
+1224 
-1233 EVTITSI
+1233 
-1240 DEQFIE
+1240 
-1246 KVCALI
+1246 
-1252 QKNIDNPE
+1252 
-1260 YSVEKLSADVGMERT
+1260 
-1275 VLYRKLNAIA
+1275 
-1285 GQTPSDFIRSI
+1285 
-1296 RLKHAAQLLNKGY
+1296 
-1309 QVGEVADMVGFNTPK
+1309 
-1324 YFTKYFKQAFGVTP
+1324 
-1338 SQYKT
+1338 
-1343 NMTGES
+1343 

>member
-99 IYVNEDYLYIK
+99 IYVNEDYIYIK
-110 DWYKLMVININEE
+110 DWYKLMAININEE

-166 YASGKTVEFL
+166 YAGGKTVEFL

-223 ALDEKQDRSATL
+223 ALDEKQDISATL

-307 PTLEFVAGKEIKT
+307 PTLEFVDGKEIKT

-454 DKKLYICS
+454 DKNLYICS

-545 DSRNLIWL
+545 DSRNLVWL
-553 ATQDGLIVWNPKNE
+553 ATQDGLIVWNQKNE

-658 NKLPSVKQ
+658 NKLPPVKQ
-666 DMKPLFV
+666 DMKPIFV

-774 QWGSNCATIQ
+774 QWGSSSATIQ
-784 IIVKDPYWKTPL
+784 IIVKNPYWKTPL

-810 WALYS
+810 WALSS

-860 LIKEVGDIALKKR
+860 LIKEVGDVNLKKK
-873 LQSIYRNS
+873 LQLIYRNS
-881 KELLNLVNQLLDFRR
+881 KELLYLVNQLLDFRR
-896 LEVHGEK
+896 LEMQGEK

-908 GNIAEFV
+908 GNIVEFV
-915 SSVKS
+915 HSVKS
-920 SFDYLAQE
+920 SFDNLAQE
-928 KGISFE
+928 EKIFFE
-934 MDDKIA
+934 IEDKIT
-940 EDLYVSFDREK
+940 EELYINFDREK
-951 MQKVLNNLLSNAF
+951 ILKVLNNLLSNAF
-964 KFTSA
+964 KFTHS
-969 GGVVTITLDT
+969 GGMVQVVLDT
-979 CKEPD
+979 YEAPD
-984 GVQYFRLCVKDTG
+984 GILYFRFSVKDTG
-997 AGIPRKNLSHI
+997 VGIPRKELPHI
-1008 FERFYQVKEEK
+1008 FDRFYQVKNEE
-1019 DKIGSGIGLHLVKE
+1019 DKMGSGIGLHLVKE

-1041 IEVESEVNKGSL
+1041 IEVESEANKGSS
-1053 FTVYLPVRTDV
+1053 FNVYLPIQSGFESGEVAKEDIIQDGQNIDV
-1064 EVDTELP
+1064 QSE
-1071 KEENTFIGDE
+1071 K
-1081 LNPDAESDQDLQ
+1081 DLRAN
-1093 TDKEYTI
+1093 KEYTI

-1108 FRHYMFELLSKK
+1108 FRYYMSELLSKK
-1120 YNVLEAGDGEEGE
+1120 YNVLEAEDGEEGE
-1133 RIATTKFPDL
+1133 WIATTKFPDL
-1143 IISDIM
+1143 IISDVM

-1213 INEEKARQRSF
+1213 INEEKARQKSF
-1224 SQGININPG
+1224 SQGINIDPG
-1233 EVTITSI
+1233 EVTITSV
-1240 DEQFIE
+1240 DEQFIG
-1246 KVCALI
+1246 KVCAMI
-1252 QKNIDNPE
+1252 RKNMDNPE

-1338 SQYKT
+1338 SQYKA
-1343 NMTGES
+1343 NL

>member
-99 IYVNEDYLYIK
+99 IYVNEDYIYIK

-307 PTLEFVAGKEIKT
+307 PTLEFVDGKEIKT

-454 DKKLYICS
+454 DKNLYICS

-881 KELLNLVNQLLDFRR
+881 KELLDLVNQLLDFRR

-915 SSVKS
+915 SSIKS

-928 KGISFE
+928 KEISFE
-934 MDDKIA
+934 IDDKIA
-940 EDLYVSFDREK
+940 EDLYISFDREK
-951 MQKVLNNLLSNAF
+951 IQKVLNNLLSNAF
-964 KFTSA
+964 KFTPA
-969 GGVVTITLDT
+969 GGMVTITLDT

-984 GVQYFRLCVKDTG
+984 GVQYFRLSVKDTG

-1008 FERFYQVKEEK
+1008 FERFYQVKEEE
-1019 DKIGSGIGLHLVKE
+1019 DKIGSG
-1033 YVELHSGK
+1033 
-1041 IEVESEVNKGSL
+1041 
-1053 FTVYLPVRTDV
+1053 
-1064 EVDTELP
+1064 
-1071 KEENTFIGDE
+1071 
-1081 LNPDAESDQDLQ
+1081 
-1093 TDKEYTI
+1093 
-1100 LLVEDNKE
+1100 
-1108 FRHYMFELLSKK
+1108 
-1120 YNVLEAGDGEEGE
+1120 
-1133 RIATTKFPDL
+1133 
-1143 IISDIM
+1143 
-1149 MPKVDGLELCKR
+1149 
-1161 IKSNIQVSHIPVI
+1161 
-1174 LLTARSTDESK
+1174 
-1185 LFGYESGAD
+1185 
-1194 EYISKPFNLDILL
+1194 
-1207 LRIQKL
+1207 
-1213 INEEKARQRSF
+1213 
-1224 SQGININPG
+1224 
-1233 EVTITSI
+1233 
-1240 DEQFIE
+1240 
-1246 KVCALI
+1246 
-1252 QKNIDNPE
+1252 
-1260 YSVEKLSADVGMERT
+1260 
-1275 VLYRKLNAIA
+1275 
-1285 GQTPSDFIRSI
+1285 
-1296 RLKHAAQLLNKGY
+1296 
-1309 QVGEVADMVGFNTPK
+1309 
-1324 YFTKYFKQAFGVTP
+1324 
-1338 SQYKT
+1338 
-1343 NMTGES
+1343 

>member
-13 VIRLLLFIVLLL
+13 VIRILLFIVLLL

-99 IYVNEDYLYIK
+99 IYVNEDYIYIK
-110 DWYKLMVININEE
+110 DWYKLMAININEE

-166 YASGKTVEFL
+166 YAGGKTVEFL

-223 ALDEKQDRSATL
+223 ALDEKQDISATL

-307 PTLEFVAGKEIKT
+307 PTLEFVDGKEIKT

-454 DKKLYICS
+454 DKNLYICS

-545 DSRNLIWL
+545 DSRNLVWL
-553 ATQDGLIVWNPKNE
+553 ATQDGLIVWNQKNE

-658 NKLPSVKQ
+658 NKLPPVKQ

-774 QWGSNCATIQ
+774 QWGSSSATIQ
-784 IIVKDPYWKTPL
+784 IIVRNPYWKTPL

-810 WALYS
+810 WALSS

-860 LIKEVGDIALKKR
+860 LIKEVGDVNLKKK
-873 LQSIYRNS
+873 LQLIYRNS
-881 KELLNLVNQLLDFRR
+881 KELLYLVNQLLDFRR
-896 LEVHGEK
+896 LEMQGEK

-908 GNIAEFV
+908 GNIVEFV
-915 SSVKS
+915 HSVKS
-920 SFDYLAQE
+920 SFDNLAQE
-928 KGISFE
+928 EKIFFE
-934 MDDKIA
+934 IEDKIT
-940 EDLYVSFDREK
+940 EELYINFDREK
-951 MQKVLNNLLSNAF
+951 ILKVLNNLLSNAF
-964 KFTSA
+964 KFTHS
-969 GGVVTITLDT
+969 GGMVQVVLDT
-979 CKEPD
+979 YEAPD
-984 GVQYFRLCVKDTG
+984 GILYFRFSVKDTG
-997 AGIPRKNLSHI
+997 VGIPRKELPHI
-1008 FERFYQVKEEK
+1008 FDRFYQVKNEE
-1019 DKIGSGIGLHLVKE
+1019 DKMGSGIGLHLVKE

-1041 IEVESEVNKGSL
+1041 IEVESEANKGSS
-1053 FTVYLPVRTDV
+1053 FNVYLPIQSGFESGEVAKEDIIQDGQNIDV
-1064 EVDTELP
+1064 QSE
-1071 KEENTFIGDE
+1071 K
-1081 LNPDAESDQDLQ
+1081 DLRAN
-1093 TDKEYTI
+1093 KEYTI

-1108 FRHYMFELLSKK
+1108 FRYYMSELLSKK
-1120 YNVLEAGDGEEGE
+1120 YNVLEAEDGEEGE
-1133 RIATTKFPDL
+1133 WIATTKFPDL
-1143 IISDIM
+1143 IISDVM

-1213 INEEKARQRSF
+1213 INEEKARQKSF
-1224 SQGININPG
+1224 SQGINIDPG
-1233 EVTITSI
+1233 EVTITSV
-1240 DEQFIE
+1240 DEQFIG
-1246 KVCALI
+1246 KVCAMI
-1252 QKNIDNPE
+1252 RKNMDNPE

-1338 SQYKT
+1338 SQYKV
-1343 NMTGES
+1343 NL